1 MTIFRKK
8 TWKAMT
14 VTYPKKLYG
23 TISAQQML
31 DMVIKDRGIHLLTL
45 NRYRYAEQRSCKD
58 LTDVIERLEGQPR
71 ELVRDLSNHVREEAQ
86 HAFWLTDLLYDLGA
100 DLGTPGGPSYID
112 EYEKLIGY
120 DGSTPDVIGTL
131 AAINV
136 TEKRGCSFFSA
147 HIKALKNAEQ
157 TEENIKIRACIERI
171 FPEEANHVRWGNR
184 WLATL
189 AKQSPENA
197 RKVEEFKRR
206 FDAIENA
213 AFEAGMDITLGAEL
227 RRFNRLIEISETLPI
242 WERPQYLAEQLPRLI
257 PDVNKARFGAA
268 RIVFERNPADF
279 VQRFIPMVMGL
290 NKQQPKQLVKKVE
303 VKEPVTV

>member
-1 MTIFRKK
+1 
-8 TWKAMT
+8 MT

-31 DMVIKDRGIHLLTL
+31 DMVIKDREIHLITL

-58 LTDVIERLEGQPR
+58 LTEVIEHLDGQPR
-71 ELVRDLSNHVREEAQ
+71 ELIKDLSNHIREEAQ
-86 HAFWLTDLLYDLGA
+86 HAFWLTDLILELGG
-100 DLGTPGGPSYID
+100 DLGTPPGPSYID
-112 EYEKLIGY
+112 EYEKY
-120 DGSTPDVIGTL
+120 VGSGSIDVIETL

-136 TEKRGCSFFSA
+136 TEKRGCNFFSA

-157 TEENIKIRACIERI
+157 TEDNIKIRECIERI

-189 AKQSPENA
+189 AKESPENA
-197 RKVEEFKRR
+197 RKVEEAKRKY
-206 FDAIENA
+206 DAIENA

-227 RRFNRLIEISETLPI
+227 RRFNRVIEISETLPI

-257 PDVNKARFGAA
+257 PDVNRARFGTA
-268 RIVFERNPADF
+268 RMVFQRNPADF

-290 NKQQPKQLVKKVE
+290 NKQPKKVE
-303 VKEPVTV
+303 VKEPVAV